1 MAKKS
6 GVTVKDMFWTL
17 GSSHDIVVV
26 CEAPDDETAFAFLLS
41 VSSRGYVRSET
52 LRALIKIKALTP
64 ECCFACSPHVPI
76 KQESSM
82 PCRRIACGIAAV
94 VIALVSFDSATAD
107 EGLQPQTRQ
116 DLKSAMENEAFTSW
130 KYTLFAEHARK
141 EGKFVLAEILE
152 TTAGMEHGHFMEW
165 ARRSELVSEDW
176 NNLANAIVGEYADD
190 MAMYARLADRAEAA
204 GDKEMAQRFREV
216 RAEEEKHRDK
226 FMKAQST
233 SFKPDKP

>member
-1 MAKKS
+1 
-6 GVTVKDMFWTL
+6 
-17 GSSHDIVVV
+17 
-26 CEAPDDETAFAFLLS
+26 
-41 VSSRGYVRSET
+41 
-52 LRALIKIKALTP
+52 
-64 ECCFACSPHVPI
+64 
-76 KQESSM
+76 M
-82 PCRRIACGIAAV
+82 PGRRIACAIAT
-94 VIALVSFDSATAD
+94 VIITLASFDLAIAG

-176 NNLANAIVGEYADD
+176 NNVANAIVGEYTDD

-216 RAEEEKHRDK
+216 RAEEEKHRDR
-226 FMKAQST
+226 FMKAGLASRRPQGTCSMAIVVGQHV
-233 SFKPDKP
+233 D